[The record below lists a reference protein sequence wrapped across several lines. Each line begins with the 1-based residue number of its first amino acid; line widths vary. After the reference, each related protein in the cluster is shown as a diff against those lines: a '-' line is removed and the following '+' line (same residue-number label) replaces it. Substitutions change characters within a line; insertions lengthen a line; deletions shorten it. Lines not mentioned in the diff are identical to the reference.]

1 MKEIT
6 QMDYKEQ
13 IITRSQAK
21 SLLKKMKDLESKAEM
36 HRFVLNDK
44 TVVYCKNKDR
54 INDYIKQS

>member
-1 MKEIT
+1 
-6 QMDYKEQ
+6 MDYKEQ
-13 IITRSQAK
+13 ITTRSQAQ
-21 SLLKKMKDLESKAEM
+21 SLLDKMKKMESKTKL

>member
-1 MKEIT
+1 
-6 QMDYKEQ
+6 MDYKEQ
-13 IITRSQAK
+13 IITRNQAQAI
-21 SLLKKMKDLESKAEM
+21 LEKMKKTESKTKL

>member
-1 MKEIT
+1 
-6 QMDYKEQ
+6 MDYKEQ
-13 IITRSQAK
+13 MTSRSQAQ
-21 SLLKKMKDLESKAEM
+21 SLLDKMKKTESKTKL